1 MLPPP
6 NVRRALAL
14 LFLTLLASALA
25 GAQAVAAT
33 SVPARYQL
41 RGHLPELGERPTT
54 RVFQTQAAYDA
65 YRASL
70 GDANVFPPASSL
82 FMSFDKDILALYTRG
97 SDTGG
102 RCIATAVSA
111 TLDADTLTT
120 NLAWQSGT
128 CGAPLSA
135 HYPFILVAISRS
147 AGDGSAWV
155 QPSRSVCA
163 VVDTADTR
171 ACASLGASASATP
184 SAVASSTAA
193 PSPSPTA
200 SPYAVPTPSRTVT
213 ASATFTGSQI
223 PVSST
228 AAATVSPTRSQVAA
242 ASPTAPPGD
251 TPSGGPDLLFAG
263 ALVALGALLA
273 IALMAARRP
282 RQPSGFR
289 RR

>member
-120 NLAWQSGT
+120 NLAWQQGT

-184 SAVASSTAA
+184 SAVATSTAA
-193 PSPSPTA
+193 PSLSPTA
-200 SPYAVPTPSRTVT
+200 SPSAIPSASRTVT
-213 ASATFTGSQI
+213 PSATFTGSQI

-228 AAATVSPTRSQVAA
+228 AAATAAPTRSQVAA
-242 ASPTAPPGD
+242 ASPTAAADD
-251 TPSGGPDLLFAG
+251 TSSGGPDLLFAG

>member
-120 NLAWQSGT
+120 NLAWQQGT

-147 AGDGSAWV
+147 AGDGSAWI

-184 SAVASSTAA
+184 SAVATSTAA
-193 PSPSPTA
+193 PSLSPTA
-200 SPYAVPTPSRTVT
+200 SPSAIPSASRTVT
-213 ASATFTGSQI
+213 PSATFTGSQI

-228 AAATVSPTRSQVAA
+228 AAATAAPTRSQVAA
-242 ASPTAPPGD
+242 ASPTAAAGD
-251 TPSGGPDLLFAG
+251 TSSGGPDLLFAG

>member
-120 NLAWQSGT
+120 NLAWQQGT

-147 AGDGSAWV
+147 AGDGSAWI

-184 SAVASSTAA
+184 SVVATSTVA

-200 SPYAVPTPSRTVT
+200 SPSAIPSASRTVT
-213 ASATFTGSQI
+213 PTGTFTGSQI

-228 AAATVSPTRSQVAA
+228 AAATAAATRSQVAA
-242 ASPTAPPGD
+242 ASPTAAPGD
-251 TPSGGPDLLFAG
+251 TSSGGPDLLFAG